1 MELVASNLGRLCN
14 TPGCI
19 VVLFCFIF
27 MQQVRSRMMTRAK
40 ADSTQ
45 QLLLQGAHSNGS
57 LQSKS
62 QSKRSRKQAHPTSA
76 HTSKVE
82 AASPNSQGGVTSSS
96 HPAENVTTS
105 KRQVGNNN
113 NAFDE
118 TEAAGTESPAVID
131 GERLGSKHFLLSFV
145 LFFFLKYAKHFLSL
159 ESGTT
164 SSING

>member
-1 MELVASNLGRLCN
+1 MIHATSELATDMVFVWNWSHRFWGDGLTPLVALS
-14 TPGCI
+14 
-19 VVLFCFIF
+19 FCFVL
-27 MQQVRSRMMTRAK
+27 MQQVRSRMTTRAK

-45 QLLLQGAHSNGS
+45 QLLLQAAHSNGS

-113 NAFDE
+113 AFDE

-131 GERLGSKHFLLSFV
+131 AERLGSKHFFLSFT
-145 LFFFLKYAKHFLSL
+145 LS
-159 ESGTT
+159 TQ
-164 SSING
+164 SIS